1 MPRRPRLDFAG
12 FHHVVNRG
20 VARGEIY
27 LCREDRE
34 TFLNILCKSCDDYKV
49 NVHDYC
55 LMDNHYHLLIETTQE
70 NLSLFMR
77 QINSNYAIYFN
88 KKYKRVG
95 HLWQGRY
102 KSWYVFDED
111 YLYKLFRYIEH
122 NPIKAKM
129 TQAVGEFEFTLMAP
143 LLNKYLKLPKCAE
156 HSMLKKLISEEGMRD
171 LLEIALDEDE
181 LLELKKMQ
189 KQKVIA
195 LEHEYVAVELQ
206 PIEHYF
212 KEVNNKT
219 SRNSAIVKAFSDGH
233 KQVTIARHL
242 GVNDSM
248 VSKVVKKWKDSSPDP
263 I

>member
-20 VARGEIY
+20 VARCEIF

-34 TFLNILCKSCDDYKV
+34 TFLNILCKACDDYKV

-77 QINSNYAIYFN
+77 QLNSNYAIYFN
-88 KKYKRVG
+88 KKYERVG

-102 KSWYVFDED
+102 KSWYVFDEE

-122 NPIKAKM
+122 NPVKAKM
-129 TQAVGEFEFTLMAP
+129 TTRVGEFEFTLMAP

-156 HSMLKKLISEEGMRD
+156 HSQLKKMINEEGMQE

-181 LLELKKMQ
+181 LKDLKVMQ
-189 KQKVIA
+189 KKKIVSI
-195 LEHEYVAVELQ
+195 EHEYRALELPEVKQ
-206 PIEHYF
+206 YF
-212 KEVNNKT
+212 DDSMSKKE
-219 SRNSAIVKAFSDGH
+219 RNIAIVKAVADGH
-233 KQVTIARHL
+233 RQVVVAKAL
-242 GVNDSM
+242 GVNASM

-263 I
+263 K